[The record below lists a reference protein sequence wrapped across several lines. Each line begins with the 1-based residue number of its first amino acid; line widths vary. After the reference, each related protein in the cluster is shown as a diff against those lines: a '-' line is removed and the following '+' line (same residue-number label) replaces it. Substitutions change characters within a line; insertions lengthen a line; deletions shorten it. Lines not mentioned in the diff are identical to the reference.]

1 MDVLRELFWFY
12 ARYVAVVLVIGLVII
27 FAGCVVYGAV
37 PWCKAHGVAGRSRP
51 SKVDRSAEVKG

>member
-12 ARYVAVVLVIGLVII
+12 ARYVTVMLVIGLVII

-37 PWCKAHGVAGRSRP
+37 PWQSACLTPAVPAGKS
-51 SKVDRSAEVKG
+51 